1 MNTILQRGLI
11 GLYRAVKATGVLDT
25 AAGRKIFE
33 ASYHI
38 YKDRLEA
45 GPVELLRRWV
55 RPGTVVLDVGANV
68 GFFTLR
74 FASWVSDGGRVIA
87 LEPEA
92 VNYEALVRAIA
103 KAGLSGV
110 VETIQAAVSDAT
122 GEAKLEV
129 NPGHPGDHK
138 LGDEGVAVA
147 TTTVDDL
154 LAARGWPEVSLIK
167 IDVQGAEAL
176 VLSGARQALER
187 SRPALF
193 LEVDDAA
200 LRRFGSSAGGLLES
214 AVAQGYTIHSRVG
227 EGFSAPL
234 SVAEALSLEGTADY
248 EDLLLLP
255 AGRAEGPA
263 PLQPSTATG
272 E

>member
-1 MNTILQRGLI
+1 MNTTLQRGLI

-25 AAGRKIFE
+25 AAGRRIFE
-33 ASYHI
+33 ASYHL

-45 GPVELLRRWV
+45 GPVELLRQWV
-55 RPGTVVLDVGANV
+55 RPGTVVLDIGANV

-92 VNYEALVRAIA
+92 VNYEALVRAVA

-110 VETIQAAVSDAT
+110 VEAIQAAVSDAT
-122 GEAKLEV
+122 GEARLEV

-138 LGDEGVAVA
+138 LGTDGVAVA

-167 IDVQGAEAL
+167 VDVQGAEAL
-176 VLSGARQALER
+176 VLAGARQALER
-187 SRPALF
+187 SRPVLF
-193 LEVDDAA
+193 LEVDDAG
-200 LRRFGSSAGGLLES
+200 LRRYGSGASELLTS
-214 AVAQGYTIHSRVG
+214 VVARGYTIHSRVG
-227 EGFSAPL
+227 GSFSAPL
-234 SVAEALSLEGTADY
+234 GVAEALSLEGTAGY
-248 EDLLLLP
+248 EDLLLRP
-255 AGRAEGPA
+255 AERAVSPA
-263 PLQPSTATG
+263 ALQPSSATG